1 MKTKAIFC
9 QAFTKNGHVLFCIV
23 VYQQLF
29 LISLT
34 THAARGGEGGEGEGG
49 GGEGGGKLAGKLPQ

>member
-9 QAFTKNGHVLFCIV
+9 QAFTKNGHVLFCIL

-34 THAARGGEGGEGEGG
+34 AHAAGGGGGD